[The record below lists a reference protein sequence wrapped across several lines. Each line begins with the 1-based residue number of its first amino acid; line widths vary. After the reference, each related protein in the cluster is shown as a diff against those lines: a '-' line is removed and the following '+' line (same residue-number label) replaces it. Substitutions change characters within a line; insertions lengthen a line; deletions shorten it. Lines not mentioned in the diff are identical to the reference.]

1 MRVLFTH
8 QLKYK
13 SIAMHTI
20 EIRQAAKNIFDV
32 LINDISYRIHR
43 SFAFDS
49 AVRRANEIKK
59 AFSQM
64 GERSII
70 KGAHHVA

>member
-1 MRVLFTH
+1 
-8 QLKYK
+8 
-13 SIAMHTI
+13 MHTI
-20 EIRQAAKNIFDV
+20 EIRQVANHVFDV
-32 LINDISYRIHR
+32 LINDFSYRIHR
-43 SFAFDS
+43 SFAFNS

-59 AFSQM
+59 AFSKM